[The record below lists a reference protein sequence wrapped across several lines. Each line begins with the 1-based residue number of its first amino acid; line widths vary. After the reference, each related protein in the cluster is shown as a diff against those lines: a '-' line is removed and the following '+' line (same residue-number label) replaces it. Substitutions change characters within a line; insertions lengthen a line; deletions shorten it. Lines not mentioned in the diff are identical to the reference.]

1 MNADKIRSELQALK
15 LSDVARLAGVHRNT
29 LNKIRAGQ
37 TRLMTDTAEKIAA
50 AINKLKKAQK

>member
-1 MNADKIRSELQALK
+1 MNTDKIRSELQALK